1 MTYDA
6 DVATIEL
13 ERLRTERRR
22 RAERMSSSRE
32 VLPAIK
38 MLIDARNHGPRLA
51 ARLSIGRMTG
61 RASPARVLNSSS

>member
-6 DVATIEL
+6 DVATIDL

-22 RAERMSSSRE
+22 RAERMSSNRE

-38 MLIDARNHGPRLA
+38 MLIGDWQIDELGMLTREITARD
-51 ARLSIGRMTG
+51 
-61 RASPARVLNSSS
+61 

>member
-6 DVATIEL
+6 DVATIDL

-38 MLIDARNHGPRLA
+38 MLIGDWQIDELGMLTREVTARD
-51 ARLSIGRMTG
+51 
-61 RASPARVLNSSS
+61 

>member
-6 DVATIEL
+6 TIVDLEI

-32 VLPAIK
+32 VLPVIK
-38 MLIDARNHGPRLA
+38 MLIGDWQIDELGMLTREVTARD
-51 ARLSIGRMTG
+51 
-61 RASPARVLNSSS
+61 

>member
-6 DVATIEL
+6 TIVDLEI

-22 RAERMSSSRE
+22 RAERMSSSQE

-38 MLIDARNHGPRLA
+38 MLIGDWQIDELGMLTREVTARD
-51 ARLSIGRMTG
+51 
-61 RASPARVLNSSS
+61 

>member
-6 DVATIEL
+6 TSVDLEI

-38 MLIDARNHGPRLA
+38 MLIGDWQIDELGMLTREITARD
-51 ARLSIGRMTG
+51 
-61 RASPARVLNSSS
+61 

>member
-6 DVATIEL
+6 DIATVDLQI

-22 RAERMSSSRE
+22 HAGRMSSSQE

-38 MLIDARNHGPRLA
+38 MLIGDWHVDELGMLTREITARD
-51 ARLSIGRMTG
+51 
-61 RASPARVLNSSS
+61 

>member
-32 VLPAIK
+32 VLHAIK
-38 MLIDARNHGPRLA
+38 MLIGDWQIDELGMLTREVTARAG
-51 ARLSIGRMTG
+51 
-61 RASPARVLNSSS
+61 

>member
-6 DVATIEL
+6 DVATIDL

-22 RAERMSSSRE
+22 RAERMSSNGE

-38 MLIDARNHGPRLA
+38 MLISDWQIDELGMLTREITARD
-51 ARLSIGRMTG
+51 
-61 RASPARVLNSSS
+61 

>member
-6 DVATIEL
+6 TIVDLEI

-32 VLPAIK
+32 VLLAIK
-38 MLIDARNHGPRLA
+38 MLIGDWQIDELGMLTREITARD
-51 ARLSIGRMTG
+51 
-61 RASPARVLNSSS
+61 